1 MATTITPST
10 LRVTITEEIR
20 LNGEDI
26 KSTNVLVI
34 KNVVEASKR
43 IVNVPTSEVVILAF
57 AASNPAAGS
66 FVEADVRY
74 IRITNKDNTNHVALV
89 FRSENAAE
97 CAHKLDAG
105 QSFILAPDNSGGVV
119 DIHDASAS
127 ALTVSFDDLVDITAL
142 ADTAACDL
150 DLYVAGV

>member
-1 MATTITPST
+1 MATTISPATM
-10 LRVTITEEIR
+10 RVTITEEVR

-74 IRITNKDNTNHVALV
+74 VRITNKDNTNHVTLV
-89 FRSENAAE
+89 FRSENNNE

-105 QSFILAPDNSGGVV
+105 HSFIIAADNAGGVV

-142 ADTAACDL
+142 ADTAAVDL
-150 DLYVAGV
+150 ELYVAGV